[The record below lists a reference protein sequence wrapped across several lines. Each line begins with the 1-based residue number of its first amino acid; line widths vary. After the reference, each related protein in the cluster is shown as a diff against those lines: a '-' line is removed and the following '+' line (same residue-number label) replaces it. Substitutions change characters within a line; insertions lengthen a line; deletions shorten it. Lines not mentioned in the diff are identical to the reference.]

1 MTFPEI
7 QKAGSDGCSSGK
19 GRDAETREEQS
30 RDNSAALGQVLVPP
44 QGIVK
49 TALRSSTELNPQQRE
64 DVHEAFFIP
73 KEGSAEPILGPPKHQ
88 LRKTVQALIYPDALS
103 MALFFTPKL

>member
-1 MTFPEI
+1 MTFPEL

-44 QGIVK
+44 QGII
-49 TALRSSTELNPQQRE
+49 TIALRSSTELNPN
-64 DVHEAFFIP
+64 
-73 KEGSAEPILGPPKHQ
+73 KGKMSMKHSSFQ
-88 LRKTVQALIYPDALS
+88 KKDLQSQSWDRLNTSSEKTV
-103 MALFFTPKL
+103 